1 MLVLSG
7 SQKINDDCTAKFLR
21 VMNVKDNKTEGK
33 ENTEKCYTFLNS
45 GGEGEYTHIKF
56 VYLNQKT

>member
-33 ENTEKCYTFLNS
+33 ENTE
-45 GGEGEYTHIKF
+45 
-56 VYLNQKT
+56 